1 MARQLN
7 NYKRA
12 TNYINKDF
20 SSFRTA
26 MINYLKNY
34 FPNQYSDFNES
45 SPGMG
50 IIEAIASVADSLAFY
65 GDVNLQE
72 SFLSLVDERIN
83 LYNLAQSMGYKAK
96 TVVPA
101 SVELEIF
108 QLIPSVGEGSSTKPD
123 WRYGLYI
130 KENMVCS
137 TTDTD
142 AIFFRTVDAVDF
154 RFSSS
159 YDPTT
164 TTVYSVTD
172 DGSIEYYLAKK
183 KVKAVSGEI
192 KSKTFQFSDPKIYDK
207 IVITEDNVTEV
218 VKVTDSD
225 NNIWYEVS
233 HMAQDLVP
241 ISVRNVPYNDSTL
254 SKYQSSVPYVLSY
267 RQTEH
272 RFITRLRKDDYLE
285 IQFGAGLSSE
295 ADEEIVPNPF
305 NVGLGLDYFERA
317 VDVSIDPLNFLY
329 TRTYGTAPAN
339 TLLTVQYSVAD
350 GVGDNVNS
358 NTITRIVSSDIVDPF
373 DSTNSTVLQTIKNS
387 LSINN
392 PYPAYGGQ
400 DRKELDMIREE
411 AMANFAAQNR
421 AVTKEDYIL
430 RCFSMPAKF
439 GSICKCYVEQ
449 DSQLGRWNEDRVPN
463 PYALNI
469 YVLSY
474 DQNRNFVAANEAIKE
489 NLRSFLKQY
498 RLLTDAI
505 AIKDLQIINFG
516 VTAEIMCRPDRNS
529 NEVMLKCVEALI
541 NYFDNESMQPNAPIL
556 VSKIRTLLD
565 TVEGV
570 QTVKNIEFVNKYN
583 INDGYSGNVYDFKTA
598 TRDDIVYPSL
608 TPSQFE
614 IKYPRRDIL
623 IRNTDV

>member
-225 NNIWYEVS
+225 NHIRYEVS

-295 ADEEIVPNPF
+295 ADEE
-305 NVGLGLDYFERA
+305 
-317 VDVSIDPLNFLY
+317 
-329 TRTYGTAPAN
+329 
-339 TLLTVQYSVAD
+339 
-350 GVGDNVNS
+350 
-358 NTITRIVSSDIVDPF
+358 
-373 DSTNSTVLQTIKNS
+373 
-387 LSINN
+387 
-392 PYPAYGGQ
+392 
-400 DRKELDMIREE
+400 M
-411 AMANFAAQNR
+411 
-421 AVTKEDYIL
+421 
-430 RCFSMPAKF
+430 
-439 GSICKCYVEQ
+439 
-449 DSQLGRWNEDRVPN
+449 
-463 PYALNI
+463 
-469 YVLSY
+469 
-474 DQNRNFVAANEAIKE
+474 
-489 NLRSFLKQY
+489 
-498 RLLTDAI
+498 
-505 AIKDLQIINFG
+505 
-516 VTAEIMCRPDRNS
+516 
-529 NEVMLKCVEALI
+529 
-541 NYFDNESMQPNAPIL
+541 
-556 VSKIRTLLD
+556 
-565 TVEGV
+565 
-570 QTVKNIEFVNKYN
+570 
-583 INDGYSGNVYDFKTA
+583 
-598 TRDDIVYPSL
+598 
-608 TPSQFE
+608 
-614 IKYPRRDIL
+614 
-623 IRNTDV
+623 